1 MFSWNQLH
9 RGVKAIFFVQVVNRM
24 GDFVVPFL
32 TLILT
37 QVQGL
42 KPAQA
47 GLVVSL
53 ATALGSAGGLVAGRM
68 GDLMSRR
75 DVLSGFLAV
84 SGLLLAFA
92 GFAPASPG
100 ALVAIVASQFFVGA
114 MRPTLG
120 ALVADLSDPATR
132 RAAFSLSYLGIN
144 LGVAVGPLL
153 AGWLFQHSMN
163 WLFWLDALS
172 TAAGLVILIRFVPR
186 VSSVPSPSRGAATSS
201 VPPSSV
207 RAFFRHPVLFPFSL
221 LVLIYNLVYSQMI
234 FTLALQLVELFGER
248 GPPTFGLVWAVNA
261 LAVLV
266 LTPVALRV
274 TKKLTNLDAMA
285 AGLIVVGAGVAV
297 FLFHPS
303 LLWVLISAVLWT
315 AGEVL
320 FSIHY
325 GEFVTVHSP
334 QPVRARF
341 QAYVGFVG
349 SLGFVA
355 SPLLSGLVTQSLG
368 LTGVWAGTTILAF
381 AVGFAFAVLKRQV
394 KP

>member
-37 QVQGL
+37 QVQGM

-47 GLVVSL
+47 GLIVSL
-53 ATALGSAGGLVAGRM
+53 ATALGSAGGLAAGRM
-68 GDLMSRR
+68 SDLMSRR

-84 SGLLLAFA
+84 SGALLACA

-120 ALVADLSDPATR
+120 ALVADLSDPETR

-172 TAAGLVILIRFVPR
+172 TAAGLAILVRFVPR
-186 VSSVPSPSRGAATSS
+186 VSSVPSLSAGAASSS

-207 RAFFRHPVLFPFSL
+207 RAFVHHPVLFPFSL
-221 LVLIYNLVYSQMI
+221 LVLVYNLVYSQMI
-234 FTLALQLVELFGER
+234 FTLALQLVELFADQ

-266 LTPVALRV
+266 LTPLALRV
-274 TKKLTNLDAMA
+274 SKRLTNLDAMA
-285 AGLIVVGAGVAV
+285 AGLFFVAVGVAV

-303 LLWVLISAVLWT
+303 LHWVLVSAVLWT

-325 GEFVTVHSP
+325 GEFVTTHSP
-334 QPVRARF
+334 RELRGRF
-341 QAYVGFVG
+341 QAYVGFLG
-349 SLGFVA
+349 SLGFVL
-355 SPLLSGLVTQSLG
+355 SPLVSGLVTQSLG
-368 LTGVWAGTTILAF
+368 LTGVWAGATILAV
-381 AVGFAFAVLKRQV
+381 AVGCALAALKHRIAR
-394 KP
+394 